1 MIHNREV
8 LKTISEGESEKEES
22 FVSCTTM
29 MSINEGGVN
38 ADQEKTRASTNS
50 DMTCQHAHVN

>member
-8 LKTISEGESEKEES
+8 LKRISEGESEKEES

-29 MSINEGGVN
+29 MSINDGVSSSFFYSFLIEN
-38 ADQEKTRASTNS
+38 GNDHIN
-50 DMTCQHAHVN
+50 